1 MINIAS
7 LLCYANHDLLV
18 HQIYTLIKAKDENVN
33 AHTVITNKYKCKSFD
48 MHLRLIALYYIDYCL
63 SLDLWAEKMM
73 YIKEQMVVLSIINEN
88 FYSACCVSNQNSF
101 DKILLF
107 FLRKTTFLNIR

>member
-33 AHTVITNKYKCKSFD
+33 AHTVTSKQI
-48 MHLRLIALYYIDYCL
+48 
-63 SLDLWAEKMM
+63 
-73 YIKEQMVVLSIINEN
+73 
-88 FYSACCVSNQNSF
+88 
-101 DKILLF
+101 
-107 FLRKTTFLNIR
+107 